1 ARPASIV
8 PCQWFAGEWIMEH
21 LQKFNAVRVARQVFH
36 MQPGHVQCEPRFSPI
51 SPDRVS
57 EQAEAPLARQVLPHL
72 PGSGHWPC
80 WPGLPE
86 ELCRRKAFHAR
97 AADLQQFASRVRL
110 LVERRSPKTRQQV
123 LAAAALITAAA
134 WLAAG
139 GGLLMATAM
148 VSLGSAVVD
157 GLTDGLIAAE
167 STETSAAKLQSLCQS
182 GHSIGALFVGIAAWI
197 FAMPSYV
204 ALGLTAVAWGA
215 VAPFAL
221 QAGPAPSRG
230 TFEMRPE
237 VLLLALLGF
246 LVCLVPP
253 ADSFLYRQHVL
264 GIASFQQPVVSIAG
278 TVGWFACTA
287 MFRNLSENRSPE
299 GALRLCL
306 KLWPLPLLAKLLLL
320 APKPWAMAAAL
331 LENAA
336 SEFGKALTFLPVTV
350 LQQLNSP
357 PGCEAAAFTLMQSG
371 GTMGMVLGRNMEWQ
385 LLQWCGVDTA
395 LGAAGF
401 AGYPRVVLVAA
412 VWRVLTALA
421 VLPILSCLNKKQ
433 SLSELLIFTVD
444 AVAVVWLGNV
454 GTIGNCWQMFADVW
468 TMLVLGSPLHEA

>member
-1 ARPASIV
+1 
-8 PCQWFAGEWIMEH
+8 
-21 LQKFNAVRVARQVFH
+21 
-36 MQPGHVQCEPRFSPI
+36 
-51 SPDRVS
+51 
-57 EQAEAPLARQVLPHL
+57 
-72 PGSGHWPC
+72 
-80 WPGLPE
+80 
-86 ELCRRKAFHAR
+86 
-97 AADLQQFASRVRL
+97 
-110 LVERRSPKTRQQV
+110 
-123 LAAAALITAAA
+123 
-134 WLAAG
+134 
-139 GGLLMATAM
+139 MATAM

-215 VAPFAL
+215 V
-221 QAGPAPSRG
+221 
-230 TFEMRPE
+230 

-253 ADSFLYRQHVL
+253 AVAGQHSAMSHMPVPLWFVPLAFCRCGKAKDSFLYRQHVL

-336 SEFGKALTFLPVTV
+336 SER
-350 LQQLNSP
+350 
-357 PGCEAAAFTLMQSG
+357 
-371 GTMGMVLGRNMEWQ
+371 LG
-385 LLQWCGVDTA
+385 
-395 LGAAGF
+395 
-401 AGYPRVVLVAA
+401 
-412 VWRVLTALA
+412 
-421 VLPILSCLNKKQ
+421 
-433 SLSELLIFTVD
+433 
-444 AVAVVWLGNV
+444 
-454 GTIGNCWQMFADVW
+454 
-468 TMLVLGSPLHEA
+468 

>member
-1 ARPASIV
+1 MFSVSPDSPPSAPTGFLNKLKLLWLARYFLTYLAQGTGRVGRDYLKSRQPARGPSGRAN
-8 PCQWFAGEWIMEH
+8 W
-21 LQKFNAVRVARQVFH
+21 
-36 MQPGHVQCEPRFSPI
+36 MQQIGIGAYEPR
-51 SPDRVS
+51 
-57 EQAEAPLARQVLPHL
+57 
-72 PGSGHWPC
+72 
-80 WPGLPE
+80 
-86 ELCRRKAFHAR
+86 LCRRKAFHAR

>member
-36 MQPGHVQCEPRFSPI
+36 MQPGHVQYFLTYLAQGTGRVGRDYLKSRQPARSAAAKLSMRELQIFSN
-51 SPDRVS
+51 
-57 EQAEAPLARQVLPHL
+57 L
-72 PGSGHWPC
+72 
-80 WPGLPE
+80 LPE
-86 ELCRRKAFHAR
+86 FGSLPWALKPV
-97 AADLQQFASRVRL
+97 LVL

-320 APKPWAMAAAL
+320 LAPKPWAMAAAL

>member
-1 ARPASIV
+1 
-8 PCQWFAGEWIMEH
+8 
-21 LQKFNAVRVARQVFH
+21 VFH
-36 MQPGHVQCEPRFSPI
+36 MQPGHVQYFLTYLAQGTGRVGRDYLKSSAAAKLSMRELQIFSN
-51 SPDRVS
+51 
-57 EQAEAPLARQVLPHL
+57 L
-72 PGSGHWPC
+72 
-80 WPGLPE
+80 LPE
-86 ELCRRKAFHAR
+86 FGSLPWALKPV
-97 AADLQQFASRVRL
+97 LVL

-371 GTMGMVLGRNMEWQ
+371 GTMGAWAHNP
-385 LLQWCGVDTA
+385 A
-395 LGAAGF
+395 
-401 AGYPRVVLVAA
+401 P
-412 VWRVLTALA
+412 
-421 VLPILSCLNKKQ
+421 N
-433 SLSELLIFTVD
+433 
-444 AVAVVWLGNV
+444 
-454 GTIGNCWQMFADVW
+454 
-468 TMLVLGSPLHEA
+468 

>member
-36 MQPGHVQCEPRFSPI
+36 MQPGHVQYFLTYLAQGTGRVGRDYLKSSAAAKLSMRELQIFSN
-51 SPDRVS
+51 
-57 EQAEAPLARQVLPHL
+57 L
-72 PGSGHWPC
+72 
-80 WPGLPE
+80 LPE
-86 ELCRRKAFHAR
+86 FGSLPWALKPV
-97 AADLQQFASRVRL
+97 LVL

>member
-1 ARPASIV
+1 
-8 PCQWFAGEWIMEH
+8 M
-21 LQKFNAVRVARQVFH
+21 
-36 MQPGHVQCEPRFSPI
+36 FSV
-51 SPDRVS
+51 SPDS
-57 EQAEAPLARQVLPHL
+57 PPSAPTGFLNKLKLLWLARYFLTYLAQGTGRVGRDYLKSSAAAKL
-72 PGSGHWPC
+72 SMRELQIFSNL
-80 WPGLPE
+80 LPE
-86 ELCRRKAFHAR
+86 FGSLPWALKPV
-97 AADLQQFASRVRL
+97 LVL

>member
-36 MQPGHVQCEPRFSPI
+36 MQPGHVQYFLTYLAQGTGRVGRDYLKSSAAAKLSMRELQIFSN
-51 SPDRVS
+51 
-57 EQAEAPLARQVLPHL
+57 L
-72 PGSGHWPC
+72 
-80 WPGLPE
+80 LPE
-86 ELCRRKAFHAR
+86 FGSLPWALKPV
-97 AADLQQFASRVRL
+97 LVL

-320 APKPWAMAAAL
+320 LAPKPWAMAAAL